1 MPHRQKQNTGR
12 PHSSSC
18 WQARTQQPNASNRI
32 LPPCQKATV
41 PEYGFLAFERQ
52 HRWQVD
58 APGLDPGLFDTEDE
72 AKQMQL
78 GWITAEELPHA
89 IAKWEKDREA
99 YFAECEVVNQRV
111 GSGFS
116 ARTERWVRL
125 PNGEQRPLNGR
136 DPADVI
142 DEARDARGVEKQEP
156 TAPMLAMSSK
166 AKIRQLVVWQPEL
179 FLHGE
184 SRRLPPVKNWVYGLP
199 IEAVLKELNQL
210 SQEGWCVAHASE
222 DKGLF
227 AGETVGSDASV
238 TRVRYLLA
246 RPS

>member
-1 MPHRQKQNTGR
+1 MPHRKNAGR

-18 WQARTQQPNASNRI
+18 WQAGTHQPGASNRI
-32 LPPCQKATV
+32 LPPCPKATV

-72 AKQMQL
+72 AKQTQL
-78 GWITAEELPHA
+78 DWITTEELPQA
-89 IAKWEKDREA
+89 IEKWEKDREA
-99 YFAECEVVNQRV
+99 YFAECEVITQRV

-116 ARTERWVRL
+116 ARAEDWVRL
-125 PNGEQRPLNGR
+125 PNGDQRPLNGR

-142 DEARDARGVEKQEP
+142 EETRDASGVAYQEP
-156 TAPMLAMSSK
+156 TAPMLILSSK
-166 AKIRQLVVWQPEL
+166 AKIRRLVVWQPEL
-179 FLHGE
+179 FLDGE

-199 IEAVLKELNQL
+199 IEAVLKELNNL
-210 SQEGWCVAHASE
+210 SREGWCVAHSSE

-227 AGETVGSDASV
+227 SGETVGSDTSV

-246 RPS
+246 RPK